1 MTYNSILG
9 KFMVMITDTDIS
21 RRVFSFND
29 TSTLLMAVHPS
40 AKNILG
46 PNNLAFMHGPA
57 HKVTLSVPHH
67 RAAGILHK
75 HMLSIEHLALHCCM
89 VTHGC
94 LVCCRPSGSPS

>member
-9 KFMVMITDTDIS
+9 KFMVMVTDTDVS

-57 HKVTLSVPHH
+57 HKVDLTLPHH
-67 RAAGILHK
+67 RA
-75 HMLSIEHLALHCCM
+75 
-89 VTHGC
+89 
-94 LVCCRPSGSPS
+94 GSSSQVHA

>member
-57 HKVTLSVPHH
+57 HKVDLPHCLTTEH
-67 RAAGILHK
+67 AAF
-75 HMLSIEHLALHCCM
+75 STNTCLASNAWH
-89 VTHGC
+89 
-94 LVCCRPSGSPS
+94 